1 MTEARR
7 HDGEPSGSREP
18 LLSVRGL
25 SKRFGGLQALEDVSF
40 DLYGGEILGLLGPNG
55 AGKTTCF
62 NMISGV
68 FPPTSG
74 HVRFDGAE
82 TTGASPA
89 EMARRGVGRTFQIV
103 RPCAAL
109 SVLENVSV
117 SLGLRRY
124 GSLGCLLGRWGTK
137 KIREEAREIL
147 DSVGLAD
154 LASRRAGLLPLGNL
168 RRLELARAL
177 ALRPKLLLL
186 DESFSGLRAEE
197 IRQMALHVRAVRDA
211 GMGVLLI
218 EHNMKVAMAL
228 SERIVVLDHGRKLA
242 EGTGAEVAA
251 DPRVV
256 EAYLGKGASGHA

>member
-1 MTEARR
+1 MILRTEKIIKKY
-7 HDGEPSGSREP
+7 H
-18 LLSVRGL
+18 
-25 SKRFGGLQALEDVSF
+25 KRTVVSEVSIE
-40 DLYGGEILGLLGPNG
+40 LKQGEIVGLLGPNG

-103 RPCAAL
+103 RPFASL

>member
-1 MTEARR
+1 MT
-7 HDGEPSGSREP
+7 SSREP

-40 DLYGGEILGLLGPNG
+40 DLHSGEILGLLGPNG

-62 NMISGV
+62 NMISGM
-68 FPPTSG
+68 FPPTAG
-74 HVRFDGAE
+74 RIFFCGVD
-82 TTGASPA
+82 TTGVSPA

-103 RPCAAL
+103 RPFPSL

-124 GSLGCLLGRWGTK
+124 GSLGSLLGRWGTRDV
-137 KIREEAREIL
+137 REEAREIL
-147 DSVGLAD
+147 SSVGLAD
-154 LASRRAGLLPLGNL
+154 LAPRRAGLLPLGNL

-186 DESFSGLRAEE
+186 DETFSGLRAEE
-197 IRQMALHVRAVRDA
+197 IRQMELHVRAVRDS
-211 GMGVLLI
+211 GVGVLLI

-242 EGTGAEVAA
+242 EGPGAEVAA

>member
-7 HDGEPSGSREP
+7 HDGELPGSREP

-103 RPCAAL
+103 RPFASL

-117 SLGLRRY
+117 SLG
-124 GSLGCLLGRWGTK
+124 
-137 KIREEAREIL
+137 
-147 DSVGLAD
+147 
-154 LASRRAGLLPLGNL
+154 
-168 RRLELARAL
+168 
-177 ALRPKLLLL
+177 
-186 DESFSGLRAEE
+186 
-197 IRQMALHVRAVRDA
+197 
-211 GMGVLLI
+211 
-218 EHNMKVAMAL
+218 
-228 SERIVVLDHGRKLA
+228 
-242 EGTGAEVAA
+242 
-251 DPRVV
+251 
-256 EAYLGKGASGHA
+256 

>member
-1 MTEARR
+1 MT
-7 HDGEPSGSREP
+7 SSREP
-18 LLSVRGL
+18 LLSVRDL

-40 DLYGGEILGLLGPNG
+40 DLHSGEILGLLGPNG

-62 NMISGV
+62 NMISGM
-68 FPPTSG
+68 FPPTAG
-74 HVRFDGAE
+74 RIFFCGVD
-82 TTGASPA
+82 TTGVSPA

-103 RPCAAL
+103 RPFPSL

-117 SLGLRRY
+117 SLGLCRY
-124 GSLGCLLGRWGTK
+124 GSLGGLLGRWSTRGV
-137 KIREEAREIL
+137 REEAREIL
-147 DSVGLAD
+147 ASVGLAD
-154 LASRRAGLLPLGNL
+154 LAPRRAGLLPLGNL

-186 DESFSGLRAEE
+186 DETFSGLRAEE
-197 IRQMALHVRAVRDA
+197 IRQMELHVRAVRDS
-211 GMGVLLI
+211 GVGVLLI

-242 EGTGAEVAA
+242 EGPGAEVAA

-256 EAYLGKGASGHA
+256 EAYLGRGASGHA

>member
-103 RPCAAL
+103 RPFASL

-137 KIREEAREIL
+137 KIREEARETL